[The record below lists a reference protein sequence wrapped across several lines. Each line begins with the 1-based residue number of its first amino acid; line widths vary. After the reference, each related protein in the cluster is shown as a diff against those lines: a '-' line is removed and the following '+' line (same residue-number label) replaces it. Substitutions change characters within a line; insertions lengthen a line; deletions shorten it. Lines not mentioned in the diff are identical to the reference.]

1 MKNIVIVLFSIVLM
15 TLVSFATSSYTYN
28 PYILCSVYLLYV
40 VGIIFLYK
48 KKLNYKLPLIT
59 ISTIIIIVLIIKVLK
74 EGFLEFNISDFV
86 FLFSVVVFYLIAV
99 KFAKKVKYR
108 GFFVFG
114 FFVLNYI
121 LCFYIYFFADNYSNF
136 GTYTGGYSYTIE
148 NTIIVKDEKDVL
160 KQLDEDKVY
169 VIDLWNKGCAICI
182 RKFPKFE
189 KLKNKYSDANDI
201 EFIAVNIYRSEN
213 DIAYSQKLFDKKN
226 LDFKTYYISEKEAEE
241 LKTEF
246 FPTVIVIKN
255 NEIIFRGH
263 IETLNALRFFFL
275 K

>member
-1 MKNIVIVLFSIVLM
+1 MKNIIIVLFSIVLM

-48 KKLNYKLPLIT
+48 KKLNYKLPFIS
-59 ISTIIIIVLIIKVLK
+59 ISTIIIIVLIIKILK
-74 EGFLEFNISDFV
+74 EGFLELNISDFV
-86 FLFSVVVFYLIAV
+86 FLLSVVVFYLIAV
-99 KFAKKVKYR
+99 QFTKKIKYR
-108 GFFVFG
+108 GFFVLG

-121 LCFYIYFFADNYSNF
+121 LCFYIYFFATNYSNF

-148 NTIIVKDEKDVL
+148 NKIIVKDEIDVL
-160 KQLDEDKVY
+160 KQLDKDKVY

-189 KLKNKYSDANDI
+189 KLKNKYSNANDI

-241 LKTEF
+241 LKAESNSN
-246 FPTVIVIKN
+246 K
-255 NEIIFRGH
+255 
-263 IETLNALRFFFL
+263 